1 MKHIIISH
9 GRTPTAPRLS
19 STWAFL
25 RIVCLGDGNDLLF
38 HLLRIIPPPASDSRC
53 RGVRGEGPPL
63 QGYILRNAARI
74 CSQVGEGTQM
84 CARAHTHT
92 RFNTY
97 STIHTGGRVG
107 LGTRR
112 FAPTFFPEAHASWWQ
127 FKTLYLRSLIFFPKS
142 KTLLGW
148 HLLHMQPGGNESC
161 KNENQAISYRAWEG
175 QGRGTWLLRL
185 AMFSLRVPSASSN
198 SASDWLIP
206 APPGSY
212 SRHPKSISWAINLP
226 RLPQLRGAAF
236 PDLAFWEKP
245 EFHFYS
251 SSLGPQ
257 WSWLILRINCL
268 INEGD
273 SHSIFAFS
281 EVVRYLWKGLMS
293 IKFQCSY

>member
-1 MKHIIISH
+1 M
-9 GRTPTAPRLS
+9 G
-19 STWAFL
+19 
-25 RIVCLGDGNDLLF
+25 CE
-38 HLLRIIPPPASDSRC
+38 
-53 RGVRGEGPPL
+53 VRGLPYKDISWEML
-63 QGYILRNAARI
+63 LESVLRLEKAHT
-74 CSQVGEGTQM
+74 CVH
-84 CARAHTHT
+84 AHTHT

-97 STIHTGGRVG
+97 STIQTGGRVG

-206 APPGSY
+206 AP
-212 SRHPKSISWAINLP
+212 
-226 RLPQLRGAAF
+226 
-236 PDLAFWEKP
+236 
-245 EFHFYS
+245 
-251 SSLGPQ
+251 LG
-257 WSWLILRINCL
+257 
-268 INEGD
+268 
-273 SHSIFAFS
+273 
-281 EVVRYLWKGLMS
+281 VVLD
-293 IKFQCSY
+293 IQNQ